1 MCEISNETGIGSNHV
16 PVTSEPWQRWSPS
29 SEYPLGVWNSLNRTI
44 KNSNPFKSIMIIN
57 LINYFW
63 RKAPLKSWRTQ
74 KNYKNWLSEIHLRV
88 SVFWPVFRGFMR
100 ANYRLLYFK
109 LDPYLTSPEILRLL
123 AAASKSS
130 IGSEIEKGLLRVC
143 SDQSLT

>member
-1 MCEISNETGIGSNHV
+1 
-16 PVTSEPWQRWSPS
+16 
-29 SEYPLGVWNSLNRTI
+29 
-44 KNSNPFKSIMIIN
+44 
-57 LINYFW
+57 
-63 RKAPLKSWRTQ
+63 
-74 KNYKNWLSEIHLRV
+74 
-88 SVFWPVFRGFMR
+88 MR

-109 LDPYLTSPEILRLL
+109 LDHYLTSPEILRLL

>member
-1 MCEISNETGIGSNHV
+1 
-16 PVTSEPWQRWSPS
+16 
-29 SEYPLGVWNSLNRTI
+29 
-44 KNSNPFKSIMIIN
+44 
-57 LINYFW
+57 
-63 RKAPLKSWRTQ
+63 
-74 KNYKNWLSEIHLRV
+74 
-88 SVFWPVFRGFMR
+88 MR

-143 SDQSLT
+143 SDQSLTYYDFKRG

>member
-1 MCEISNETGIGSNHV
+1 
-16 PVTSEPWQRWSPS
+16 
-29 SEYPLGVWNSLNRTI
+29 
-44 KNSNPFKSIMIIN
+44 
-57 LINYFW
+57 
-63 RKAPLKSWRTQ
+63 
-74 KNYKNWLSEIHLRV
+74 
-88 SVFWPVFRGFMR
+88 MR

-130 IGSEIEKGLLRVC
+130 IGSEIEKGLLGVC